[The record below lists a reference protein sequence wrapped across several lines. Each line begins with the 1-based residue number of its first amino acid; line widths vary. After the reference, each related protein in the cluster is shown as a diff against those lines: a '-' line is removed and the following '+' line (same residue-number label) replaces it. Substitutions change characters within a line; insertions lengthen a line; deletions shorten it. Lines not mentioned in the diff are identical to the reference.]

1 MRRQEEIFKYR
12 VLLWYFL
19 VFIFINFRHVK
30 SSINKQLLEEFQG
43 EQLLICHVPCIAHI
57 NIHLRLI
64 PVFNI
69 YRKTLEYVAF
79 DLVPRF
85 FTKDLSTYLFRYL
98 KSHFQGNNSEKI
110 TTRETIMRL
119 EKLNE
124 RKITSLL
131 NKISSVDMIII
142 LEWSEPNAFHTLSNH
157 TPYSIRAT
165 HDSTYVI
172 SINDI

>member
-1 MRRQEEIFKYR
+1 MYDEQ
-12 VLLWYFL
+12 
-19 VFIFINFRHVK
+19 INV
-30 SSINKQLLEEFQG
+30 
-43 EQLLICHVPCIAHI
+43 
-57 NIHLRLI
+57 
-64 PVFNI
+64 
-69 YRKTLEYVAF
+69 KTLEYFAF

-142 LEWSEPNAFHTLSNH
+142 LE
-157 TPYSIRAT
+157 
-165 HDSTYVI
+165 
-172 SINDI
+172 